1 MAIVPPERR
10 ETPIMESLVTVRDSR
25 TTYRQGAA
33 VRDGSRRLIAACK
46 GEEVFRAELRRRRP

>member
-1 MAIVPPERR
+1 
-10 ETPIMESLVTVRDSR
+10 MESLVTVRDSR